1 MKKILRLI
9 RNFTS
14 RKTQS
19 IPVQLPLL
27 LPVSFPKKNDAH
39 NQQTAPDKSI
49 TQSIGYSTSKIINCH
64 KI

>member
-27 LPVSFPKKNDAH
+27 LPVSFPKMNDAH
-39 NQQTAPDKSI
+39 NQQTAPEI
-49 TQSIGYSTSKIINCH
+49 ER
-64 KI
+64 